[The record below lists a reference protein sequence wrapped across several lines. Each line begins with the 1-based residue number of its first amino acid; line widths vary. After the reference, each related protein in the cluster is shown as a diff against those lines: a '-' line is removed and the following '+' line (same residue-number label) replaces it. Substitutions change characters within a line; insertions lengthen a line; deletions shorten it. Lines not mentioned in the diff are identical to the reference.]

1 MAPKTAAAAKAAPTQ
16 QFPAGAGRAL
26 ITILI
31 FSALMVTCPFI
42 LYFGS
47 YEGYFDKMY
56 ALTIGIPA
64 PENRAVASAILA
76 VLGVNLVVGSFIFV
90 AFREAAAAAACKGG
104 GHTAGAEVR
113 VGGGAA
119 RTARRWTTT
128 RPGLGDVAPRRLA
141 TSIICIT

>member
-1 MAPKTAAAAKAAPTQ
+1 
-16 QFPAGAGRAL
+16 
-26 ITILI
+26 
-31 FSALMVTCPFI
+31 VTCPFI

-90 AFREAAAAAACKGG
+90 AFREVTDDSPNAATRA
-104 GHTAGAEVR
+104 TAKKN
-113 VGGGAA
+113 
-119 RTARRWTTT
+119 
-128 RPGLGDVAPRRLA
+128 D
-141 TSIICIT
+141 